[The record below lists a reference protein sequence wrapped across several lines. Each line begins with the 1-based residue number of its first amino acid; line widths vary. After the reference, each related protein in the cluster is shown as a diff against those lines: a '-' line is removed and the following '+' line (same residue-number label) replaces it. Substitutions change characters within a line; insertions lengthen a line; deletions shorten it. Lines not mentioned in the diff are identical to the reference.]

1 MEQSTAKL
9 SQRKISLNSMRNTQ
23 TTDDNSAMRIIKV
36 FDGLNTTSTDL
47 LPSLNSTKIQLL
59 SSHDTI
65 NLEDLKDNI
74 KTDTN
79 NNVKFSSQVKFV
91 RKIE

>member
-1 MEQSTAKL
+1 LEQSTAKL